1 MYKPTLQE
9 LPSSRDVIDVFGG
22 YNHNMRIGSGEF
34 YDMQNLTSAYYP
46 LLAPRRQRGT
56 YLTPDDN
63 PRCLIEKDALCYV
76 FKRGTNLFFIMNEQE
91 YDLGITPIDAA
102 EERRLV
108 SMGAYVVIFPDR
120 LYINTKDTTEKGS
133 IDAEFTTS
141 GTVTYELC
149 DAEGNPYVVNET
161 SVEEPT
167 EPTDKMIWLDRSSTP
182 ASLKQFSE
190 ASGMWIGI
198 ASVYVKISSTNL
210 GKAFEQYDG
219 VNISGISAD
228 IAPDLNATSV
238 VWAKDD
244 NSITVVGIINENSY
258 VQNTAI
264 TVTRKM
270 PEMDYVIES
279 NNRLW
284 GCRYGLQDGKVV
296 NELYACKQGDFKNWN
311 CYMGISTDSYRV
323 SLGADGQ
330 FTGAIS
336 YLGYPTFFKENCCY
350 VVYGNMP
357 REYQVQETALR
368 GVQKG
373 SEKSLAMVNEV
384 LYYKSR
390 TGICAYNG
398 ALPTEISS
406 ALGENAYSNAVA
418 CAYKNKYYISMLDKS
433 TNSSVFFVFDV
444 EKGMWHKEDDL
455 KAECFCAVDDEV
467 YYISDGSIRTLF
479 GSGTKDIEKIKWM
492 AETGDLGVDAP
503 DKKYIS
509 RLSVRL
515 SMDIGTRVYISIK
528 YDSSGGWERICSLTG
543 NTLRTFTLPIKPKR
557 CDHLKLKFEGEGDA
571 KIYAISKTVEIG
583 SDV

>member
-161 SVEEPT
+161 SVEEPA

-219 VNISGISAD
+219 VNISGVSAD

-270 PEMDYVIES
+270 PEMDFVIES

-296 NELYACKQGDFKNWN
+296 NELYACKQADFKNWN

-357 REYQVQETALR
+357 REYKPQETALR

-390 TGICAYNG
+390 TGICAYSG

-406 ALGENAYSNAVA
+406 ALGENSYSNAVA
-418 CAYKNKYYISMLDKS
+418 CAYKNKYYITMLNKS
-433 TNSSVFFVFDV
+433 TNSNEFFVFDV

-479 GSGTKDIEKIKWM
+479 GSGTKDTEKIKWM